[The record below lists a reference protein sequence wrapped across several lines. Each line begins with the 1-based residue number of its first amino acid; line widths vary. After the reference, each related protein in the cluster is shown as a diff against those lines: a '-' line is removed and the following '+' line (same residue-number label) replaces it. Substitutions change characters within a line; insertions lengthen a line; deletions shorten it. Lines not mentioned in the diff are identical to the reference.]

1 MHSRIFCPHRLNGFR
16 KEKIDFAKNIPDMA
30 YEQFKQFKGFYLDD
44 LETIP
49 NELEEFVRRDQK
61 NWVIPT
67 RILMNME
74 YYDSRTIE
82 WKSLVIALCSST
94 LGGAMAILH
103 IYPQCPPNPS
113 DFTPDNL
120 NRDWECDTNTKE
132 IIVNSPLCVKVEY
145 KGFLAFAARMKPLSE
160 ALPFVLDVMT
170 NPPGNSTDSRIAKGY
185 YVRSMALRFKD
196 FQVRVHIYRE
206 GQQGDPSR

>member
-1 MHSRIFCPHRLNGFR
+1 
-16 KEKIDFAKNIPDMA
+16 MA

-94 LGGAMAILH
+94 LGGRWRFYISTH
-103 IYPQCPPNPS
+103 NVPQIHPIS
-113 DFTPDNL
+113 HQT
-120 NRDWECDTNTKE
+120 
-132 IIVNSPLCVKVEY
+132 I
-145 KGFLAFAARMKPLSE
+145 
-160 ALPFVLDVMT
+160 
-170 NPPGNSTDSRIAKGY
+170 
-185 YVRSMALRFKD
+185 
-196 FQVRVHIYRE
+196 
-206 GQQGDPSR
+206 

>member
-1 MHSRIFCPHRLNGFR
+1 MADERF
-16 KEKIDFAKNIPDMA
+16 KE
-30 YEQFKQFKGFYLDD
+30 FKQFYLDD

-49 NELEEFVRRDQK
+49 KELEEVVRRDRK

-74 YYDSRTIE
+74 FYDSRSIE

-103 IYPQCPPNPS
+103 IYPQCPPNRN
-113 DFTPDNL
+113 DYTPKNL
-120 NRDWECDTNTKE
+120 YGDWECDTDTNV
-132 IIVNSPLCVKVEY
+132 IIENSPLCVKVEY
-145 KGFLAFAARMKPLSE
+145 KCIKSFAARMQPLKE
-160 ALPFVLDVMT
+160 ALPFVLDLLT
-170 NPPGNSTDSRIAKGY
+170 NPPRNSTDSHIAKGY

-206 GQQGDPSR
+206 GRQGDPSR